1 MNTRYVMTSSALLL
15 IAAGLICSFLPHE
28 LTQWLGIGGD
38 QTIPMVL
45 KIVGA
50 LYFAFGMVNW
60 TAKETLL
67 GGIYGRPVV
76 IGNLS
81 HFVIGALALLKGMSL
96 QSHPTIIIVI
106 TAVYTVYAVLFGSI
120 FFRTP
125 QQNEAT
131 EQSSKG

>member
-1 MNTRYVMTSSALLL
+1 MNTTYVMTSSALLM
-15 IAAGLICSFLPHE
+15 IGAGLICSFLPHE
-28 LTQWLGIGGD
+28 LAQWLEISGD
-38 QTIPMVL
+38 QTVPMIL

-60 TAKETLL
+60 TAKDTLL

-81 HFVIGALALLKGMSL
+81 HFVIGALALLKGVSL
-96 QSHPTIIIVI
+96 QSHPPVVIVLTAFYTI
-106 TAVYTVYAVLFGSI
+106 YAVLFGSI

-125 QQNEAT
+125 PQ
-131 EQSSKG
+131 K